1 MDPPGGVEP
10 PPTGLEGPW
19 SNPLTEGLFGLLLAA
34 RTLDTGS
41 ILGERAALRVWD
53 TARTLDASSV
63 LGQR

>member
-1 MDPPGGVEP
+1 
-10 PPTGLEGPW
+10 
-19 SNPLTEGLFGLLLAA
+19 LLLAA